1 MGKKEVRREDIIEA
15 LKKIAFGRANHGVE
29 LAYLEKATP
38 AEGAAHGPVGGGR
51 VQAERPTARWR

>member
-29 LAYLEKATP
+29 LA
-38 AEGAAHGPVGGGR
+38 
-51 VQAERPTARWR
+51 